1 MIPILYEKTETAFT
15 SNGLG
20 RLAECIRCEVT
31 EERNGI
37 YECEFDY
44 PISGDKYEAIQEGRI
59 IAVTHDDNGDIQ
71 PFDIY
76 HRTAPI
82 DGIVTFFAHHIS
94 YRQNGIT
101 VKPFTASGISNAIQG
116 LKTNSVGTNPFTY
129 WTNKTTTG
137 TYTVETPSSLRALL
151 GGEQNSLLDVFGAAE
166 YEFDNFTTKL
176 WVRRGADTTV
186 EIRYGKNLLDIEHDI
201 DYSSSY
207 NGVVPY
213 WFGTVTSDPESEEEE
228 PVETDV
234 LVTLPEWAIYASGTP
249 YDGRNTVMPLD
260 LSGDFEEPPT
270 VTQLRDLATS
280 KLNEADTLL
289 PIENIKVSF
298 VQLWQTE
305 EYKDIAPLQR
315 VNLCDTVMVVFPELG
330 VNKTRV
336 KVIKTVYNTLLDR
349 YNEME
354 LGDSLTSYAS
364 LVTAN
369 NTSAIAQLEDG
380 LLIVSNAANQAIIDA
395 DSAHDAAIA
404 AQADAADAHAAAID
418 AQESAALAQQS
429 ADEALISADQAD
441 QAAANAQHDANTANY
456 AANGALTQLS
466 VVEDVLGVLNWA
478 SEHASYTL
486 TNDRTAIPGKLY
498 FTRSGSGTEQD
509 PYVYTVATTYAFYY
523 LIDSDGDNLVNKS
536 GNKLIARVETQDFDP
551 YALGLYE
558 ISSIDEAV
566 SNYVQSHLA
575 LTNEGLWVLN
585 DNNSYKIL
593 LASDGMKVYD
603 DLGALVA
610 TFGESIKFS
619 SLRQQYIGSDNTYI
633 VFDPI
638 TDTINLGGTGIRFNG
653 EQTLDDL
660 IDELNSETLSIE
672 TNYVNN
678 DIVFLAH
685 LMQKG
690 KYITIGSGAYPGTDF
705 EWFRQTPNGHEF
717 IANGT
722 SLTLAKSSVDYGET
736 IYCTWTR
743 RQYAYLLNNSGN
755 NLVNNSGYKLVG
767 RTEY

>member
-44 PISGDKYEAIQEGRI
+44 PISGDKYDAIQEGRI

-166 YEFDNFTTKL
+166 YEFDKFTTKL

-213 WFGTVTSDPESEEEE
+213 WFGTVTSDPGSEEEE

-305 EYKDIAPLQR
+305 EYKDIAPLQK

-364 LVTAN
+364 LVTAD

-404 AQADAADAHAAAID
+404 AQADAADAHAAALD
-418 AQESAALAQQS
+418 AKASALAAQQ
-429 ADEALISADQAD
+429 AADQATID
-441 QAAANAQHDANTANY
+441 ADAAQQAANNAQQDANTANR
-456 AANGALTQLS
+456 AANGALDQLS
-466 VVEDVLGVLNWA
+466 VVEDVVGVLNWIA
-478 SEHASYTL
+478 EHGTYAL
-486 TNDRTAIPGKLY
+486 TTDTTVEPGKYY
-498 FTRSGSGTEQD
+498 FTRSGSAPNYT
-509 PYVYTVATTYAFYY
+509 YTVVPNPTGNPSTQGYY
-523 LIDSDGDNLVNKS
+523 ELTG
-536 GNKLIARVETQDFDP
+536 T
-551 YALGLYE
+551 
-558 ISSIDEAV
+558 DEAV
-566 SNYVQSHLA
+566 ANYVSSHLA
-575 LTNEGLWVLN
+575 LTNQGLWVIN
-585 DNNSYKIL
+585 DNNAYKIL
-593 LASDGMKVYD
+593 LASNGMTVYD
-603 DLGALVA
+603 ANGIPVA
-610 TFGESIKFS
+610 TFGESISFS
-619 SLRQQYIGSDNTYI
+619 STRPQYIGSDTTFI
-633 VFDPI
+633 AFDPY
-638 TDTINLGGTGIRFNG
+638 TNTINIGGTGIRFNG
-653 EQTLDDL
+653 DETLQDL
-660 IDELNSETLSIE
+660 IDELNSEILSIE
-672 TNYVNN
+672 TKYVNN

-743 RQYAYLLNNSGN
+743 RQYAYLLNNAGN
-755 NLVNNSGYKLVG
+755 NLVTNNGSKLMG